1 MNESLSIKAGAFFMV
16 WLIYFQLVYSELY
29 SNRVMVTRLTTTN
42 HSRDV
47 AGLKY
52 VYPVLSRRSGGLS
65 VGINFNA
72 NNACNW
78 RCIYCQVPDLKIG
91 AAPNLDFQLLEDELR
106 FFLDNVLNGD
116 FYQRFEVDED
126 KRVIKDI
133 AISGNGEP
141 TSLKDFD
148 RAVALIGR
156 VATEAGVL
164 PRSNFVLI
172 TNGSLV
178 HRPGVRNGLK
188 KLKEYGGEVWFK
200 LDSATEEGRALM
212 NNAGQSC
219 QASIDNLL
227 LCAKLCPTKLQTCLV
242 AYDKQGLSSKE
253 KDAYLDLLRRIKTKG
268 CALKAVMLYTI
279 ARPSLQPESGRLES
293 LPVDMLNAFA
303 DEIRLLGFDV
313 LVSD

>member
-1 MNESLSIKAGAFFMV
+1 
-16 WLIYFQLVYSELY
+16 
-29 SNRVMVTRLTTTN
+29 MVTRLTTTN
-42 HSRDV
+42 HSRDI

-52 VYPVLSRRSGGLS
+52 VYPVLSRRAGGLS
-65 VGINFNA
+65 IGINFNT

-91 AAPNLDFQLLEDELR
+91 AAPDLDFQLLEDELR
-106 FFLDNVLNGD
+106 FFLDDVLNGD

-126 KRVIKDI
+126 KRIIKDI

-148 RAVALIGR
+148 KAVALIGR

-164 PRSNFVLI
+164 PQSNFVLI

-178 HRPGVRNGLK
+178 HRPSVQDGLK

-212 NNAGQSC
+212 NNAGQSY
-219 QASIDNLL
+219 QASVNNLL
-227 LCAKLCPTKLQTCLV
+227 LCAKLCPTKLQTCLLD
-242 AYDKQGLSSKE
+242 YDKQGLSLKE
-253 KDAYLDLLRRIKTKG
+253 KDAFLDLLRSIKAKG
-268 CALKAVMLYTI
+268 CVLRGVMLYTI
-279 ARPSLQPESGRLES
+279 ARPSLQPESGRLDR
-293 LPVDMLNAFA
+293 LPLETLNVFA
-303 DEIRLLGFDV
+303 DEIRLLGFEV
-313 LVSD
+313 LVGW